1 MAKSPDDTL
10 LLVLS
15 KKEASMLHNI
25 TKAPEETVTI
35 GKARIIQIA
44 IAVLLL
50 TGCAILGLAHPELA
64 RALVESVMLLVL

>member
-1 MAKSPDDTL
+1 
-10 LLVLS
+10 
-15 KKEASMLHNI
+15 MLHNI